1 MGCTKNRSKI
11 SVKCLTLL
19 LFSFFILL
27 PHQVWAALA
36 SQFSLSVGEQYSD
49 NIFFSKNK
57 QSDFVTVFTPTL
69 SLYYAPTGLAEPT
82 LNLNISPSGRIYA
95 DHPRLNSFGFAD
107 GGKIGGGY
115 SYQYSPRL
123 TFNLSESFQ
132 HQGQSRLSAGGGSAN
147 QTPLTPTTPFAVAT
161 PLPPTAS
168 ENLNNFV
175 ARGDQLSNAFAFQG
189 SLQVRPDLS
198 FMGGYS
204 NTFSKFIS
212 AGGNDLSQTFSLRGV
227 YNWKQEHNLHAG
239 YSVSISQS
247 RNGSKGLIHNIDFGD
262 DYFTS
267 QVYKVQLTPTLS
279 LAASTGLSINT
290 SNSGPKIGN
299 NSTITVTKLWETASL
314 SGGLRKGLTPSFGVS
329 GVSDT
334 TALYANFGI
343 QLAERLSGSATTD
356 FSFFD
361 TQDVRFKTFQTSV
374 ALQYALTSWLSSSLS
389 YSYRMIDTVAGA
401 NRTDGFLSQGVVSG
415 SNVFLNFTTH
425 FDLWPNTGLARTQ
438 PFSSGSPV
446 LRTPF
451 PSTAAPTSSP
461 TSQPPTS
468 SVN

>member
-11 SVKCLTLL
+11 SVKCITLL

-57 QSDFVTVFTPTL
+57 QGDFVTVFTPTL
-69 SLYYAPTGLAEPT
+69 SLYYAPTGAAEPT

-95 DHPRLNSFGFAD
+95 DHPELNSFGFAD
-107 GGKIGGGY
+107 GGKVGGGY

-132 HQGQSRLSAGGGSAN
+132 HQGQSRLNAGGGSTN
-147 QTPLTPTTPFAVAT
+147 QTPLTPTTPFSVAT
-161 PLPPTAS
+161 PVQANPS
-168 ENLNNFV
+168 QNLNNFLG
-175 ARGDQLSNAFAFQG
+175 GDQLSNTFAFQG
-189 SLQVRPDLS
+189 NLQVRPDLS

-204 NTFSKFIS
+204 NSFSKFIS
-212 AGGNDLSQTFSLRGV
+212 AGGTDWSQTFSLRGV

-239 YSVSISQS
+239 YSISVTQP
-247 RNGSKGLIHNIDFGD
+247 RNGANGLIHNFDFGD

-267 QVYKVQLTPTLS
+267 QVYKIQLTPTLS
-279 LAASTGLSINT
+279 LAGSTGLSINT
-290 SNSGPKIGN
+290 SGSGPKVGN
-299 NSTITVTKLWETASL
+299 NSTVTVTKLWETASL
-314 SGGLRKGLTPSFGVS
+314 SGGIRKGLLPSSF

-334 TALYANFGI
+334 TALFANFGI
-343 QLAERLSGSATTD
+343 QLAERLSGSANTD
-356 FSFFD
+356 FSYSD
-361 TQDVRFKTFQTSV
+361 SGDVRYNTLQV
-374 ALQYALTSWLSSSLS
+374 LVGLQYAFTSWLSSSLS
-389 YSYRMIDTVAGA
+389 YSYSRIDTRSGA
-401 NRTDGFLSQGVVSG
+401 NQTDGLLSQGVVSG
-415 SNVFLNFTTH
+415 SNVFLNFTTR

-438 PFSSGSPV
+438 PFSSGPPV

-451 PSTAAPTSSP
+451 PSTATPSSSP

-468 SVN
+468 VVN